1 MMPRLKVLLLSLATL
16 TAFAYAENANT
27 ARPGTLNYIEGQVT
41 TQDHQLTSS
50 SVGNTEL
57 QPGQSLSTENGKAE
71 LLLTPGVFLRLG
83 GNTTV
88 QMVSPGLTK
97 TEVELVKGRADV
109 EIDQLY
115 KQNTLL
121 VDMPNGQAQL
131 LKKGLYSFD
140 TDGSIVRVFDGEA
153 DVYPGADLR
162 ADVKPTEVKG
172 GHQLALAGEPAKAQH
187 FDKNEAKDDLYNW
200 SSLRSQY
207 LGEANVNI
215 AEEYAGYPVFYPG
228 WYWAGGPYGYTWL
241 PGDGLFWSPFGYGFY
256 SPYYIRGGGFI
267 YPYRGGY
274 GYRGGYYHGGYY
286 HGDGHSSFAGGG
298 FHAGASGSGFH
309 GSGGFHGGGG
319 AHR

>member
-16 TAFAYAENANT
+16 TAFAHAENANI

-50 SVGNTEL
+50 SVGNIDL

-71 LLLTPGVFLRLG
+71 LLLTPGVFLRLD

-88 QMVSPGLTK
+88 EMVSPNLTK
-97 TEVELVKGRADV
+97 TEVELVKGRAEV
-109 EIDQLY
+109 EVDQIY

-121 VDMPNGQAQL
+121 VDMRSGEAQL

-140 TDGSIVRVFDGEA
+140 TDGSIIRVFDGEA
-153 DVYPGADLR
+153 GVYPGGDLH
-162 ADVKPTEVKG
+162 ANAKPIEVKS
-172 GHQLALAGEPAKAQH
+172 GHQLALTGEPAKPQH
-187 FDKNEAKDDLYNW
+187 FDKNQGKDDLYNW

-215 AEEYAGYPVFYPG
+215 AEKYAGYPVFNPG

-241 PGDGLFWSPFGYGFY
+241 PGDGLLWSPFGYGFY

-274 GYRGGYYHGGYY
+274 GYRGGYYH
-286 HGDGHSSFAGGG
+286 DGHPGFAGGG
-298 FHAGASGSGFH
+298 FHSAASGGGFH
-309 GSGGFHGGGG
+309 GGAGFHGGGG
-319 AHR
+319 GHR